1 MSYRLKML
9 IGGGLGVLWALAV
22 VVIPSMGPQ
31 PFIPVNLA
39 LIYAFAPTGL
49 VMALMILSIAIRRF
63 RSDLTADGSSF
74 PVGSGGDIDQRVLS
88 NTVEQ
93 MVLALLLWPFAAMQ
107 LGAVTLIVLG
117 IAMALAR
124 LIYWLGYHVSTVLRL
139 FGWSASFYPT
149 IFAAIW
155 CLWRLVT

>member
-9 IGGGLGVLWALAV
+9 IGGGFGVLWALAV
-22 VVIPSMGPQ
+22 VAIPGLGPQ

-39 LIYAFAPTGL
+39 LIYAFAPAGF
-49 VMALMILSIAIRRF
+49 VMAFMTCAIAIRRF
-63 RSDLTADGSSF
+63 RSETRADGSAF
-74 PVGSGGDIDQRVLS
+74 PPGSGGDIDQRVLS

-107 LGAVTLIVLG
+107 LGSVTLIVLG
-117 IAMALAR
+117 IAMAFAR
-124 LIYWLGYHVSTVLRL
+124 LIYWLGYHVSPMLRL
-139 FGWSASFYPT
+139 FGWAASFYPT
-149 IFAAIW
+149 VFAAVW

>member
-1 MSYRLKML
+1 ML

-22 VVIPSMGPQ
+22 VVLPGMAPQ

-39 LIYAFAPTGL
+39 LIYAFAPAGL
-49 VMALMILSIAIRRF
+49 VMALMILTIAIRRF
-63 RSDLTADGSSF
+63 TSPAQADGHAF
-74 PVGSGGDIDQRVLS
+74 PEHSRGAIDQRVLS

-107 LGAVTLIVLG
+107 LGAITLIVLG
-117 IAMALAR
+117 VAMAIAR
-124 LIYWLGYHVSTVLRL
+124 LVYWLGYHVSPTLRL

-149 IFAAIW
+149 VFAAIW

>member
-1 MSYRLKML
+1 ML

-22 VVIPSMGPQ
+22 VAIPGMGPQ

-49 VMALMILSIAIRRF
+49 VMTLMILSVAIRRF
-63 RSDLTADGSSF
+63 RSDAHGDGTAF
-74 PVGSGGDIDQRVLS
+74 PAGSGGDIDQRVLS

-107 LGAVTLIVLG
+107 LGAVTLITLG
-117 IAMALAR
+117 VAMTLAR
-124 LIYWLGYHVSTVLRL
+124 LLYWLGYHVSPTLRL

-149 IFAAIW
+149 IFAAVW

>member
-1 MSYRLKML
+1 ML

-22 VVIPSMGPQ
+22 VIVPGLGPQ

-39 LIYAFAPTGL
+39 LIYAFAPAGMI
-49 VMALMILSIAIRRF
+49 MALMILTIAIRRF
-63 RSDLTADGSSF
+63 RNEARADGSAF
-74 PVGSGGDIDQRVLS
+74 APGSGGDIDQRVLS
-88 NTVEQ
+88 NSVEQ

-117 IAMALAR
+117 IAMALSR
-124 LIYWLGYHVSTVLRL
+124 LIYWLGYHVSPLLRL

-149 IFAAIW
+149 VIATVW
-155 CLWRLVT
+155 CIWRLLT

>member
-9 IGGGLGVLWALAV
+9 VGGGLGMIWALAV
-22 VVIPSMGPQ
+22 VIVPGLGPQ

-39 LIYAFAPTGL
+39 LIYAFAPVGMI
-49 VMALMILSIAIRRF
+49 MALMTLTIAIRRF
-63 RSDLTADGSSF
+63 RSEARADGSPF

-117 IAMALAR
+117 IAMALSR
-124 LIYWLGYHVSTVLRL
+124 LIYWLGYHVSPLLRL
-139 FGWSASFYPT
+139 FGWSAGFYPT
-149 IFAAIW
+149 VIATLW
-155 CLWRLVT
+155 CILKLVT

>member
-22 VVIPSMGPQ
+22 VVVPGMGPQ

-39 LIYAFAPTGL
+39 LIYAFAPVGL
-49 VMALMILSIAIRRF
+49 VMALMVLSLAVRRF
-63 RSDLTADGSSF
+63 SSETRADGSAF
-74 PVGSGGDIDQRVLS
+74 PAGSGGDIDQPVLS
-88 NTVEQ
+88 NTTEQ

-117 IAMALAR
+117 IAMALSR
-124 LIYWLGYHVSTVLRL
+124 LIYWLGYHVSPLLRL

-149 IFAAIW
+149 IFAAVW